1 MGSVGNVVPVAG
13 EIAVA
18 KVVREDEQ
26 NVWTIRCEGSQAGE
40 REEKNER
47 FHAVLSSERR
57 RNGSR
62 MGQTDLRLG

>member
-13 EIAVA
+13 EIAIA

-26 NVWTIRCEGSQAGE
+26 NVWTIGCKGSQAGE
-40 REEKNER
+40 REEKDER
-47 FHAVLSSERR
+47 FHAVLSSEGR

>member
-1 MGSVGNVVPVAG
+1 VNNIIPVTG